1 MVDFLTES
9 FPQGASVAWH
19 KHKFFQKKQEENRG
33 GINHV
38 FTREIQKK
46 FFFNNSHQVY
56 IKHSQNNHLQYND
69 QIIHTFFLKNSL
81 KFMLPKMGHNRIFR
95 VFIIVIS

>member
-69 QIIHTFFLKNSL
+69 QIIHTFFSQKLTEIHAAKN
-81 KFMLPKMGHNRIFR
+81 G
-95 VFIIVIS
+95 V